1 MLLARLVQ
9 AARRGAKAQM
19 KREVKNVTATYK
31 QLFRAGLLLVSF
43 MLFFF
48 PYEYAVG
55 RTVYL
60 LWKGLLCLVSLGYTV
75 AVLASPRRISLCWVL
90 FLLFYVDYYLISGLI
105 SQTDVNYVNLAF
117 RFAEGVGFA
126 SLCEFALQRNA
137 KEAAWA
143 FAGAALIMCAIHFGS
158 YLMFKDITGG
168 MRHGYIEFDGK
179 TTKQN
184 WYFLTYDNASI
195 FYFLPL
201 VGVLWF
207 LAFGGSRKVK
217 ILSVVVTVLVLY
229 MFFERK
235 SATAMATMAV
245 FVVGVALALI
255 DARTGALSRSYVGK
269 HLFSLPSAVIFG
281 FLATIAVL
289 FVAGNQDFSAISA
302 LFSKSISFSG
312 RDRIWGLSLDW
323 IAQSPLLGYGIEDS
337 VTSVEKIAQ
346 THCHNIFLQL
356 LYTGGI
362 VSLVLFAAALFSCS
376 NVGKHLMGKGSA
388 TNGMSDAV
396 DFDRAMGAA
405 QRCDAAGGCT
415 VDHCSGPRR
424 IILFFSVFA
433 YFVACSM
440 DWEAYYVIPL
450 FLFYLFATEGRV
462 LGAPWRRRKY
472 PFARMA
478 EKESDAG
485 ESW

>member
-1 MLLARLVQ
+1 M
-9 AARRGAKAQM
+9 
-19 KREVKNVTATYK
+19 TATYK
-31 QLFRAGLLLVSF
+31 QMFRVGLLLVSF

-75 AVLASPRRISLCWVL
+75 AALASPRRISLCWVL

-207 LAFGGSRKVK
+207 LAFEGSRKVK
-217 ILSVVVTVLVLY
+217 ILSVVVTVFALY

-235 SATAMATMAV
+235 SATAMATMLV
-245 FVVGVALALI
+245 FLVGVVLALI

-289 FVAGNQDFSAISA
+289 FVAGNEVFSAISA
-302 LFSKSISFSG
+302 LFSKSVSFSG

-356 LYTGGI
+356 LYTGGV
-362 VSLVLFAAALFSCS
+362 VSLILFAAALFSCS
-376 NVGKHLMGKGSA
+376 KVGKRLVGKVPAAHDTLNAGDCGRA
-388 TNGMSDAV
+388 TGAGQRRNAAGDCAV
-396 DFDRAMGAA
+396 DQCSGQRRNAAKDCAVDRY
-405 QRCDAAGGCT
+405 
-415 VDHCSGPRR
+415 SGPRR

-440 DWEAYYVIPL
+440 DWEVYYVIPL

-462 LGAPWRRRKY
+462 PCVARRRRKY
-472 PFARMA
+472 PFARMT

>member
-1 MLLARLVQ
+1 M
-9 AARRGAKAQM
+9 
-19 KREVKNVTATYK
+19 TATYK
-31 QLFRAGLLLVSF
+31 QVFRVGLLLVSF
-43 MLFFF
+43 ILFFF

-55 RTVYL
+55 RMVYL
-60 LWKGLLCLVSLGYTV
+60 LWKGLLCLASLGYTV
-75 AVLASPRRISLCWVL
+75 AVLASPRRISSCWVL

-117 RFAEGVGFA
+117 RFVEGVGFA

-168 MRHGYIEFDGK
+168 MRHGYIEFTGK

-207 LAFGGSRKVK
+207 LAFGGSRKAK

-245 FVVGVALALI
+245 FVVGVVLALI
-255 DARTGALSRSYVGK
+255 DARTGAFSRSYVGK
-269 HLFSLPSAVIFG
+269 HLFSLPWAVIFG

-356 LYTGGI
+356 LYTGGL
-362 VSLVLFAAALFSCS
+362 VSLALFAAALFSCS
-376 NVGKHLMGKGSA
+376 KVGKRLMGNGS
-388 TNGMSDAV
+388 
-396 DFDRAMGAA
+396 AA
-405 QRCDAAGGCT
+405 QRGAGNECRAAMATGAATNATGCCGMAA
-415 VDHCSGPRR
+415 DSAANHHSGPRR

-440 DWEAYYVIPL
+440 DWEVYYVIPL

-462 LGAPWRRRKY
+462 PGALCRQRKY
-472 PFARMA
+472 PFARMT